1 VTGTDGPSSAV
12 GSWQGTNDFRLM
24 PTDDPYSAPASA
36 TVTAEPGKSVSMR
49 YTWSHPKDGAQEGLL
64 VVAPAEGGHLAALWL
79 DTWHQPEART
89 SEAPAG
95 PDGGA
100 LFEYV
105 YAGVWGWQLE
115 VLPGE
120 RLLIVMRNVV
130 PDQGDD
136 SFSGAYDAM
145 RMTLERA

>member
-1 VTGTDGPSSAV
+1 MDGLSSAV
-12 GSWQGTNDFRLM
+12 GSWQGTNAFRLM

-36 TVTAEPGKSVSMR
+36 TVTAEPGGAVSIR
-49 YTWSHPKDGAQEGLL
+49 YTWSHPEDGAQEGLL
-64 VVAPAEGGHLAALWL
+64 VVAPAEGGRLVALWL

-89 SEAPAG
+89 SEAPAR

-105 YAGVWGWQLE
+105 YAKVWGWQIE
-115 VLPGE
+115 VLPEGG
-120 RLLIVMRNVV
+120 RLLLVMRNVV
-130 PDQGDD
+130 PDQRDG
-136 SFSGAYDAM
+136 SFSGPYDAM